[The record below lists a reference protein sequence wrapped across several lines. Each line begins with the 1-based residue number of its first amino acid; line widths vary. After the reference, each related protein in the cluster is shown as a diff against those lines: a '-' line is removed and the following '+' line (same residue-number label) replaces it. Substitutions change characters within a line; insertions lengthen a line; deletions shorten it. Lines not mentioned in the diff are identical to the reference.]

1 MHQPGRARSLGVG
14 LSSPWHLSDVN
25 EKFFFHIVNVAY
37 PCCTP
42 DAIGEL
48 DVRRW
53 SVSLP
58 DGDDRKTVIDEV
70 VM

>member
-1 MHQPGRARSLGVG
+1 
-14 LSSPWHLSDVN
+14 
-25 EKFFFHIVNVAY
+25 VNVAY

-58 DGDDRKTVIDEV
+58 DDDGDDDDDKTVIDEV
-70 VM
+70 VI